1 MRQVKDRVV
10 QHPHRY
16 KLVPVAGTTDTYDL
30 ERVPGTV
37 TEEGTAVNRQL
48 FNSIDSALLCT
59 HSKSGTVH
67 TFTLNSAVAAF
78 VPGQTIYTVK
88 AALTASIEVGDTFT
102 LTDGTTSYTGIVPK
116 TSEGGNYRVTLFQN
130 LSPVVI
136 FEVNLGGSAKHA
148 FFRGGGQKRLYREVF
163 TVSGTWTCPD
173 FVDEVYVQAF
183 GGGGGGGAGGTYTV
197 SGTTRNFGG
206 GGGGGGGYMAQG
218 RVSVTPGTSYA
229 VTIGAGGKG
238 GLVRRDQQS
247 GATNIT
253 HTLSAGSNGGA
264 TSFRTVSAA
273 GGKGG
278 GAASYSGS
286 SGSAGA
292 GGAGGA
298 GGAPSG
304 ASGQFASPSGNN
316 GGNGYGVLSKGG
328 APGANADSENGVGGA
343 GGGGSYGRG
352 GDGRSS
358 LPESVKQS
366 SYGSTYYFTLASNLL
381 GSHANGEYG
390 GGGGGGYNT
399 YGDIVSGNITEFS
412 SLAGWYTKYSGAHG
426 GDGILFLSYYADPS
440 MMGSRKPEEF
450 DVQTNGTEVSVTAA
464 TVAETVETMV
474 AVDETADETGDET
487 HGTNE
492 TTQAAEDAAETE
504 ENT

>member
-1 MRQVKDRVV
+1 MRLVKDRVV
-10 QHPHRY
+10 EHPHRY
-16 KLVPVAGTTDTYDL
+16 KLTKVAGSEDVYDL
-30 ERVPGTV
+30 EQVPGTV
-37 TEEGTAVNRQL
+37 TDAGTAVNRQL

-59 HSKSGTVH
+59 HSKTGTVH
-67 TFTLNSAVAAF
+67 TFTLNADVAAF

-163 TVSGTWTCPD
+163 TASGTWTCPS

-183 GGGGGGGAGGTYTV
+183 GGGGGGGAGGTYV
-197 SGTTRNFGG
+197 VNGTSRYFG

-218 RVSVTPGTSYA
+218 KVSVTPGTSYA

-253 HTLSAGSNGGA
+253 YTLSAGSNGGA

-304 ASGQFASPSGNN
+304 ASGQFASPSGYN

-328 APGANADSENGVGGA
+328 APGANAGSENGVGGS

-358 LPESVKQS
+358 LPESVKEG
-366 SYGSTYYFTLASNLL
+366 SYGSTYYFTMASNLL

-390 GGGGGGYNT
+390 GGGGGGCDT

-412 SLAGWYTKYSGAHG
+412 SLAGYYTKYSGAHG

-450 DVQTNGTEVSVTAA
+450 DVQVNGTEVSVAAA
-464 TVAETVETMV
+464 TVAETAETMV
-474 AVDETADETGDET
+474 AADETADET
-487 HGTNE
+487 HE
-492 TTQAAEDAAETE
+492 TTQAAEGAAETE

>member
-1 MRQVKDRVV
+1 MRLVKDRVV
-10 QHPHRY
+10 EHPHRY
-16 KLVPVAGTTDTYDL
+16 KLTKVAGTEDVYDL
-30 ERVPGTV
+30 EQVPGTV
-37 TEEGTAVNRQL
+37 TDAGTSVNRQL

-59 HSKSGTVH
+59 HSKTGTVH
-67 TFTLNSAVAAF
+67 TFTLNSDVAAF

-116 TSEGGNYRVTLFQN
+116 TSEGGNYRVTLYQN

-136 FEVNLGGSAKHA
+136 FEVNLGGSARHA
-148 FFRGGGQKRLYREVF
+148 FFRGGGGKRLYREVF
-163 TVSGTWTCPD
+163 TASGTWTCPS

-183 GGGGGGGAGGTYTV
+183 GGGGGGGAGGYV
-197 SGTTRNFGG
+197 VIDGTTRNLGG

-218 RVSVTPGTSYA
+218 KVSVTPGTSYA
-229 VTIGAGGKG
+229 VTIGKGGKG
-238 GLVRRDQQS
+238 GLTRVDQQS
-247 GATNIT
+247 GATNVT
-253 HTLSAGSNGGA
+253 TTLNAGSNGGA
-264 TSFRTVSAA
+264 TSFRTISAA

-286 SGSAGA
+286 SGSAGS

-328 APGANADSENGVGGA
+328 APGANAGSENGVGGS

-352 GDGRSS
+352 GDGRSY
-358 LPESVKQS
+358 LPESVKQG
-366 SYGSTYYFTLASNLL
+366 SYGSTYYFTVASDLL

-390 GGGGGGYNT
+390 GGGGGGFGM
-399 YGDIVSGNITEFS
+399 YGDVVAGNITPGS
-412 SLAGWYTKYSGAHG
+412 SLTGWYTKYNGAHG

-440 MMGSRKPEEF
+440 MMGGRKPEEF

-464 TVAETVETMV
+464 TVAETGETMV
-474 AVDETADETGDET
+474 AADETADETDVET
-487 HGTNE
+487 RETNE

-504 ENT
+504 ENV